1 MVLHGNIYCH
11 LTVWIYICICRII
24 YNLKKKNHNTG
35 HEHSNIFGKALHW
48 ERADIERLIHKLIL
62 EGYLREEMVAFK
74 SDIMNAYI
82 RIGPE
87 AEKLLAGFFKVIIN
101 YKILI
106 NYYKLHL
113 FW

>member
-1 MVLHGNIYCH
+1 
-11 LTVWIYICICRII
+11 
-24 YNLKKKNHNTG
+24 
-35 HEHSNIFGKALHW
+35 
-48 ERADIERLIHKLIL
+48 
-62 EGYLREEMVAFK
+62 MVAFK

-113 FW
+113 F